1 MELKIG
7 TSLIVIGLFILILGV
22 IWYFIEESGVPRLPG
37 DILIQRD
44 NFTFFFPVVTSI
56 LLSIAL
62 TILFNLFMRK

>member
-62 TILFNLFMRK
+62 TILFNFFFIK